1 MHRFEVDD
9 VKHRGGPKE
18 TVVVYTGAVPT
29 VKPDWQV
36 AYLDICLF
44 YVYGCVHVSN
54 ENNLQ

>member
-29 VKPDWQV
+29 V
-36 AYLDICLF
+36 
-44 YVYGCVHVSN
+44 N
-54 ENNLQ
+54 R